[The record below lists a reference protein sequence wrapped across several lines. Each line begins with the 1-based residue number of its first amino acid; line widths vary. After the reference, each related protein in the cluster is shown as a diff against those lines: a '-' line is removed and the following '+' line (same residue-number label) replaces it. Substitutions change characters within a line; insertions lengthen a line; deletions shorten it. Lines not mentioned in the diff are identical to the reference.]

1 MIRIVCTMGFAAFF
15 ASENCLAHSGGLD
28 SSGGH
33 HDRKNGG
40 YHYHSSSARAY
51 TPPAALPAFLPPAPR
66 TSARTTARMSARV
79 EARQQREELAQA
91 EKVKRVEKAI
101 DPPRFIFHHTA
112 FEPYEVVDFDDNEE
126 YWQSLLTKR
135 FRVNLRKTDIVRIE
149 PVDDPMERRTW
160 IDSTGKF
167 STVAKFVDL
176 ERSKVNLLTVDEQT
190 LSVPLRRLSNVDQRH
205 VRKIL
210 DGE

>member
-1 MIRIVCTMGFAAFF
+1 MRIIRTICMLSLVAVFS
-15 ASENCLAHSGGLD
+15 SETCFAHSGGLD

-66 TSARTTARMSARV
+66 RSARTTARMSARV
-79 EARQQREELAQA
+79 EARQQKEEFA
-91 EKVKRVEKAI
+91 ETKPVEKAT
-101 DPPRFIFHHTA
+101 DPPKFIFHHRA
-112 FEPYEVVDFDDNEE
+112 FEPYEVIDFDDNEE
-126 YWQSLLTKR
+126 YWHSLLTKR

-149 PVDDPMERRTW
+149 PVDDPMELRTW

-167 STVAKFVDL
+167 STVAKFLDL
-176 ERSKVNLLTVDEQT
+176 ERSKVNLLTIDEQSI
-190 LSVPLRRLSNVDQRH
+190 SVPLRRLSDVDQRH

-210 DGE
+210 VSK